1 MAALLARVARGIRAL
16 GGKRDVGV
24 FRRGDIVWELDLK
37 EGIDFAI
44 YLQGVR
50 ARDLAGYRRS
60 CSRSLSVLNIG
71 ADIGSHTLPLARME
85 GPSGRVYSFEPTDCA
100 FGKQGAIF
108 LSTPSFPGGSTR
120 SKLCLWA
127 AQPKKGPRPSHPV
140 GLLITKVEPSSIR
153 STWADS
159 TRSKG
164 RSARL
169 PSAQLELLELKSGI
183 SSAEV
188 EC

>member
-60 CSRSLSVLNIG
+60 CSRSSFVLDIG
-71 ADIGSHTLPLARME
+71 ADIGSHTLPLAQME

-100 FGKQGAIF
+100 FGKQGRNLSLNPEFSRRVNALQAMLVGRSTQEMPEAI
-108 LSTPSFPGGSTR
+108 
-120 SKLCLWA
+120 
-127 AQPKKGPRPSHPV
+127 
-140 GLLITKVEPSSIR
+140 PSSWPLDNESGTELDTIHVGR
-153 STWADS
+153 FNTLEGAQRK
-159 TRSKG
+159 TR
-164 RSARL
+164 
-169 PSAQLELLELKSGI
+169 
-183 SSAEV
+183 
-188 EC
+188 